1 MLGADRSPESCVTYR
16 LYEQIFY
23 IIQDVKGW
31 HLLGD
36 FNQEYPFVGFLKSR
50 RPLYWGLKL
59 KTDGCL

>member
-23 IIQDVKGW
+23 IIRDVKSL

-36 FNQEYPFVGFLKSR
+36 FNQEYTFVGFQEDPYGS
-50 RPLYWGLKL
+50 LKL